1 MVEVT
6 DEQVRR
12 YMNLFRGYPN
22 RFGRFVITGQDE
34 ATGKQQGE
42 ARTEKRPPSIDDY
55 REHLE
60 GKVRMG
66 VVPLKED
73 NKVNFSAL
81 DIDKYDIS
89 HEDYARKT
97 ADLPLIITR
106 SKSGGIHAWMFTA
119 SKPIEASNAIKVLKH
134 WAAEL
139 GHSKCEV
146 FPKQAGRAGPE
157 DVGNWINLPYFGDTC
172 KAVVWDREAK
182 QAVSFDLDQFLTV
195 AENVVINPEYIAD
208 GAFKVVAR
216 DKKSSQYDFAD
227 GPPCLVAALTKWAS
241 GDLDKSGFRNRLFF
255 NIAIY
260 LKRKYDSHKVR
271 SLVLSINAG
280 TYTLVIPEKGGGI
293 KECLIPAFGL
303 TEGELE
309 QTVLKSVLNQ
319 GKDFG
324 YTCAEYPLSE
334 FCQRTVC
341 LKRTYGVGGGSTKDV
356 EMSLENVVQYKSNP
370 PRYFLDADGV
380 RVVFPSSEVYKTQ
393 KLFAARILDTTGKHF
408 AAMPPKDF
416 DNLHEFLA
424 SKMQIIVPEFEGSE
438 ILDALKDFI
447 DEYKAREATEVLKD
461 RVFHN
466 DKESRYE
473 FLPQAFKNYL
483 KLKKINFDKNALAKE
498 LEEDIGLQSG
508 DQGSK
513 RIGKKV
519 IRAWFVPFDAF
530 DKLTREDRQIESEEP
545 F

>member
-1 MVEVT
+1 MTVVT

-12 YMNLFRGYPN
+12 FAALFRGYPN
-22 RFGRFVITGQDE
+22 RFGRFVITGRDE

-55 REHLE
+55 RDHLE

-73 NKVNFSAL
+73 DEVNFSAL

-89 HEDYARKT
+89 HEEYARKT
-97 ADLPLIITR
+97 VDLPLIITR

-119 SKPIEASNAIKVLKH
+119 SKPIKAMAAIKVLKH

-172 KAVVWDREAK
+172 KAVVWDRTAK
-182 QAVSFDLDQFLTV
+182 QAVSFDLEQFLTA
-195 AENVVINPEYIAD
+195 AENIVIPQEYIEL
-208 GAFKVVAR
+208 GFKKVVAR
-216 DKKSSQYDFAD
+216 DKKSSQFDFAD
-227 GPPCLVAALTKWAS
+227 GPPCLVAALSKWAT

-271 SLVLSINAG
+271 SIVLSINAG
-280 TYTLVIPEKGGGI
+280 NYTLQIPEKGGEV
-293 KECLIPAFGL
+293 KEILIPAFGL

-324 YTCAEYPLSE
+324 YTCAEYPMNE

-341 LKRTYGVGGGSTKDV
+341 MKRTYGVGGSKNDLEV
-356 EMSLENVVQYKSNP
+356 SLENVVQYKSDP
-370 PRYFLDADGV
+370 PRYFLDANGV
-380 RVVFPSSEVYKTQ
+380 RVSFPSSEVYKTQ
-393 KLFAARILDTTGKHF
+393 KLFAARILDSASAHF
-408 AAMPPKDF
+408 PAMSPRDF
-416 DNLHEFLA
+416 DKLHEFLA
-424 SKMQIIVPEFEGSE
+424 SKMQIVIPEFEGSE
-438 ILDALKDFI
+438 VLEALKDFV
-447 DEYKAREATEVLKD
+447 DEHKAREASEVLNN

-466 DKESRYE
+466 EKEQRYE
-473 FLPQAFKNYL
+473 FLPGAFKTYL
-483 KLKKINFDKNALAKE
+483 KKAKINFDKNALAKE
-498 LEEDIGLQSG
+498 LEEDVGLQSG
-508 DQGSK
+508 DKGSK
-513 RIGKKV
+513 RFGKKV
-519 IRAWFVPFDAF
+519 VRAWFVPYDAF
-530 DKLTREDRQIESEEP
+530 DKLTREERQIESEEP